1 MRRYVPLI
9 IFSIGL
15 GATVMALVVLR
26 SNGEDAADESLLY
39 RIALGILYVLVTV
52 GPAAIAHYQ
61 LERIPGANQRKRELK
76 RLKKEY
82 EAVAKRKKKALAG
95 IKAIVDN
102 HEANRY
108 WAERARGRY
117 DRIWKNWAAL
127 NTTPTE
133 PDDAA

>member
-1 MRRYVPLI
+1 MRRYIPLI
-9 IFSIGL
+9 IFSVAL

-26 SNGEDAADESLLY
+26 SNGEDAAEESLLY
-39 RIALGILYVLVTV
+39 RVALGILYVLVTV

-61 LERIPGANQRKRELK
+61 LERIPGAVQRGRELK

-82 EAVAKRKKKALAG
+82 KTVVQRKNTAILA

-102 HEANRY
+102 HAVCRH

-117 DRIWKNWAAL
+117 AYIWKNWAAK
-127 NTTPTE
+127 NAAPTSS
-133 PDDAA
+133 DDEA